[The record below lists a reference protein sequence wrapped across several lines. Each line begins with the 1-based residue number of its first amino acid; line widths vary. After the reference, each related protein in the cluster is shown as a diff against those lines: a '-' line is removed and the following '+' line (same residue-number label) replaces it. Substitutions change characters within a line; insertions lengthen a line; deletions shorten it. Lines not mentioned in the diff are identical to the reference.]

1 MESALGCDFVE
12 RYTIALGTLPRTR
25 SNMFSF
31 HGMDKSEIVVA
42 LAKLYRRQVYIAAAV
57 IAVVAL
63 LLKSVLPGVGAGIVW
78 SLLDNLLLVLSV
90 LKGLNRM
97 SEAELK
103 FRVFMNFLKRLVLA
117 LVMLYLVH
125 RYNAG
130 IVWMLIVFTLM
141 HLVLVVNLL
150 IFTGRKEQKK
160 VS

>member
-1 MESALGCDFVE
+1 MV
-12 RYTIALGTLPRTR
+12 
-25 SNMFSF
+25 SF
-31 HGMDKSEIVVA
+31 QGMDRSEIVAA

-63 LLKSVLPGVGAGIVW
+63 LAKPALAGAGAGVAW
-78 SLLDNLLLVLSV
+78 SLLDTLLLVISV

-103 FRVFMNFLKRLVLA
+103 FRVFMNFVKRLALA
-117 LVMLYLVH
+117 LVMLYLVF

-141 HLVLVVNLL
+141 HLAMVLNLL

-160 VS
+160 IS

>member
-1 MESALGCDFVE
+1 MV
-12 RYTIALGTLPRTR
+12 
-25 SNMFSF
+25 SF
-31 HGMDKSEIVVA
+31 QGMDRSEIVVA
-42 LAKLYRRQVYIAAAV
+42 LVGLYRRQVYIAAAV
-57 IAVVAL
+57 IAVVVLLAKPAL
-63 LLKSVLPGVGAGIVW
+63 AGVGAGVVW
-78 SLLDNLLLVLSV
+78 SLLDTLLLVISV

-103 FRVFMNFLKRLVLA
+103 FRVFMNFVKRLALA
-117 LVMLYLVH
+117 LVMLYLVF

-141 HLVLVVNLL
+141 HLAMVLNLL

>member
-1 MESALGCDFVE
+1 
-12 RYTIALGTLPRTR
+12 
-25 SNMFSF
+25 MFSF
-31 HGMDKSEIVVA
+31 QGMDKSEIVVA
-42 LAKLYRRQVYIAAAV
+42 LGKLYRRQVYVAAAV

-63 LLKSVLPGVGAGIVW
+63 LLKPALPGVGAGVVW
-78 SLLDNLLLVLSV
+78 SLLDNLLLVISV

-103 FRVFMNFLKRLVLA
+103 FRVFMNFVKRLALA

-141 HLVLVVNLL
+141 HLALVLNLL
-150 IFTGRKEQKK
+150 IFTGRKEQRKE
-160 VS
+160 S